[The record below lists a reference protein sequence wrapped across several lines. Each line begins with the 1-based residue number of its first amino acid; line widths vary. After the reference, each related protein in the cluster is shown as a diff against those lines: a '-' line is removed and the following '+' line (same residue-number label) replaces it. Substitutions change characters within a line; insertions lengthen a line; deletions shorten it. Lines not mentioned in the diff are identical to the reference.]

1 MHASQPAP
9 VEMQQKYVCRFPIAT
24 PMTDWHLESRLWD
37 LELDQGRR
45 L

>member
-37 LELDQGRR
+37 LELNQGRR
-45 L
+45 F